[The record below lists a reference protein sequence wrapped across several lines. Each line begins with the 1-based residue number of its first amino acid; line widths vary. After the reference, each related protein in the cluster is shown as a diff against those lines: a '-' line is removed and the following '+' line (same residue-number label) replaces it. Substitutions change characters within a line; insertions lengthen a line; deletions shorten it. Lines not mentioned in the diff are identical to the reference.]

1 MGGFA
6 KQLDDFAQGVGSV
19 GQLFPA
25 PIPYSDCPVAG
36 SAWEGVAKS
45 FRQAGKSL
53 QFAMKEC
60 PDAERKRKP
69 AR

>member
-6 KQLDDFAQGVGSV
+6 KRPDDFARGVGSV

-25 PIPYSDCPVAG
+25 PIPYSDCPSQD

-53 QFAMKEC
+53 QFAMKER